1 MEYKIGQQVVVSR
14 GVRNHSRTKEIRVGT
29 ILAFGQDSVD
39 VSIPGP
45 GGVIKRENV
54 SLNNIEPVS
63 ERFRR
68 ASVQFN
74 PAFRGIAGYRWQ

>member
-29 ILAFGQDSVD
+29 ILALGEDRAE

-45 GGVIKRENV
+45 GGTIKRE
-54 SLNNIEPVS
+54 SIDWNNIEPVT

-68 ASVQFN
+68 ASVQWN